1 VTALAPLDL
10 ARDINVIKLARE
22 VAIDHFPIQ
31 DILDKYRI
39 DEETWEA
46 LQRWPRFNELVDYE
60 RQQWNSA
67 LNTNTRVK
75 LKSATVIEEWMEHGH
90 QLLHDASQ
98 TFGNKIELVK
108 ILGKFAGLEAQ
119 EKTVG
124 ETAAGRVTI
133 NIKIGDQ
140 QLEFDDGQVIDAV
153 PVENIEESPDEITF
167 DWEEE
172 FPVNPTEDAEAV
184 FAAE

>member
-1 VTALAPLDL
+1 
-10 ARDINVIKLARE
+10 
-22 VAIDHFPIQ
+22 
-31 DILDKYRI
+31 
-39 DEETWEA
+39 
-46 LQRWPRFNELVDYE
+46 
-60 RQQWNSA
+60 
-67 LNTNTRVK
+67 
-75 LKSATVIEEWMEHGH
+75 MEHGH